1 MTIQILLHVCIILG
15 YGIPIG
21 FYFINRLFAPA
32 IILIIFGLIWVFPKL
47 RSKPWLQGI
56 ALVVGIAGNVF
67 GSILSFPSY
76 EMLLST
82 VLILGTCEFTR
93 FDQYLKLASEEDSIT
108 IIKRR
113 HGIISIIFFS
123 LVFLLSL
130 GVVQMKIEPNFY
142 QAVVM
147 VILAFIGVIQ
157 LFRWLISTS
166 KES

>member
-1 MTIQILLHVCIILG
+1 MMIQILLHICIILG

-21 FYFINRLFAPA
+21 FYFINRLIAPV
-32 IILIIFGLIWVFPKL
+32 IILIIFGFIWLFPKL
-47 RSKPWLQGI
+47 RSKPWLQGL
-56 ALVVGIAGNVF
+56 ALVVGVAGNVF
-67 GSILSFPSY
+67 GSLLGFPGI

-82 VLILGTCEFTR
+82 VLMLSTSEFTK
-93 FDQYLKLASEEDSIT
+93 FDQYLKLASEEDPIT

-123 LVFLLSL
+123 LVFLVSL
-130 GVVQMKIEPNFY
+130 GVVQMKIEPSFY
-142 QAVVM
+142 QAVVL
-147 VILAFIGVIQ
+147 VILVFIGVIQ